1 MMDVWAKAISDINWA
16 SREDAVLFNKFFI
29 DHLRVV
35 IDYLTSDV
43 VPDSKVR

>member
-1 MMDVWAKAISDINWA
+1 MVNVWAKTISDINWA
-16 SREDAVLFNKFFI
+16 SCEDAVFFDKLFI

-35 IDYLTSDV
+35 IDYLASDV

>member
-16 SREDAVLFNKFFI
+16 SCEDAVLFNKFFI
-29 DHLRVV
+29 YHLRVV
-35 IDYLTSDV
+35 INYLTSDV